1 MKVSKST
8 LDNILSDMRSGMTK
22 KAALE
27 KHNVRPYDFSKAY
40 DAEKKRVYLR
50 EQAEKGISTEEANLK
65 YYSGD

>member
-1 MKVSKST
+1 
-8 LDNILSDMRSGMTK
+8 MRSGMTK